1 MKAYKIE
8 KFEFGASNYY
18 KMSEQGKYHEL
29 FKVADDKIDK
39 LMKIKQPNVSKEEI
53 LYDLRQYYYDKK
65 SEGGAWVT
73 KLSAVLI
80 PLELGLFA
88 LTLEVSTDSNRNVV
102 FILIALLFLLLTVIG
117 VWVVNRSRRSDQYYE
132 FYYEYICR
140 YIQVRDREIK

>member
-1 MKAYKIE
+1 MKLSKIE

-18 KMSEQGKYHEL
+18 KASEQGKYHEL

-39 LMKIKQPNVSKEEI
+39 IIKTKQPNISKEEV

-65 SEGGAWVT
+65 SEGSAWVT

-88 LTLEVSTDSNRNVV
+88 LTLEISTDSNRSVV
-102 FILIALLFLLLTVIG
+102 VILIAFLFLMLTLIG
-117 VWVVNRSRRSDQYYE
+117 VWVVDRSRRSDQYYE
-132 FYYEYICR
+132 FYYEYICK